1 MAQPLQN
8 QPQLLTA
15 EELKELIRQ
24 QSLACHNQ

>member
-15 EELKELIRQ
+15 VELKELIKQ
-24 QSLACHNQ
+24 QQLNCHNQ